1 MLSSYLLNSW
11 IKSTR
16 SAESRVI
23 LKTVKC
29 SVRWQH
35 KLFHNG
41 HFSPGTNLLGALWVL
56 LLRQWLPLLGVT
68 CWFLIRPQHLPVER
82 PHIYIFIL
90 SSLLNLRHL
99 LGIIFWMSNGP
110 LKPKIVKT
118 ALSSKIA
125 GDFSYCGQD
134 TCSGFL
140 FLFFSHL
147 TYNSS
152 EDCGGYGLKIYL
164 EAGHFSLSLP
174 VTTLLWA
181 TTVFSL
187 ACFNSLQLVFLPR
200 PFPIYRLY
208 STPHPEW
215 PLWKVSQIMEFLCSK
230 CCKPPQFN
238 QSQLF
243 KNVLKVHT

>member
-11 IKSTR
+11 IKSTC

-110 LKPKIVKT
+110 LKPKIVK
-118 ALSSKIA
+118 L
-125 GDFSYCGQD
+125 
-134 TCSGFL
+134 L
-140 FLFFSHL
+140 FLPKLLATSATVAKTPVVVFCSSSSL
-147 TYNSS
+147 T
-152 EDCGGYGLKIYL
+152 LHTIHQKT
-164 EAGHFSLSLP
+164 
-174 VTTLLWA
+174 VVA
-181 TTVFSL
+181 T
-187 ACFNSLQLVFLPR
+187 A
-200 PFPIYRLY
+200 
-208 STPHPEW
+208 
-215 PLWKVSQIMEFLCSK
+215 SK
-230 CCKPPQFN
+230 YI
-238 QSQLF
+238 
-243 KNVLKVHT
+243 